1 MTFTLTKPYPRLW
14 TLEAG
19 VAMVVTD
26 LHGDWEAY
34 RRYRDRFVDLQAN
47 GRADCLIFTG
57 DLIHM
62 ENPDEPD
69 KSLEI
74 VLDVMALQASYG
86 SAIIYLCGNHEMP
99 HIYGISLAKG
109 ERIYTPAFEA
119 ILSQSQQ
126 RAEVIALFDSLP
138 FYLRTRAGVMLA
150 HAGAS
155 VPFAKPENAL
165 TLFNWSHQDLL
176 AWADEVLASED
187 VESLRTGYARFQQA
201 PSYEAMAQYY
211 LAVSG
216 PDDPRYNDLLR
227 GFIATSHPT
236 FDNLLWPALFTRCE
250 KEYGLA
256 DYSIFLNAML
266 QEVAVDFSPQRVLV
280 AGHITMRGGSRFITE
295 RHLRLASAHHATPR
309 EAGQYLLFD
318 TAQPVERVEDLLPGL
333 GSVYRFTP

>member
-1 MTFTLTKPYPRLW
+1 MTLTFTKSYPRLW

-26 LHGDWEAY
+26 LHGDWDAY

-47 GRADCLIFTG
+47 GRANCLIFTG
-57 DLIHM
+57 DLIHP

-99 HIYGISLAKG
+99 HIYGISLARG
-109 ERIYTPAFEA
+109 ERVYTPAFEVA
-119 ILSQSQQ
+119 LNESQT
-126 RAEVIALFDSLP
+126 RAEVMALFDSLP
-138 FYLRTRAGVMLA
+138 FFLRTRAGVTLA

-155 VPFAKPENAL
+155 TPFAKPENAL
-165 TLFNWSHQDLL
+165 ILFNWSHQDLL
-176 AWADEVLASED
+176 AWADEVLTSED
-187 VESLRTGYARFQQA
+187 IESLRAGYARFHQA

-211 LAVSG
+211 LAISG

-227 GFIATSHPT
+227 GFIAASHPT
-236 FDNLLWPALFTRCE
+236 FDSLLWPALFTRCE

-256 DYSIFLNAML
+256 DYRIFSNAML

-280 AGHITMRGGSRFITE
+280 AGHITMRGGSQVITE
-295 RHLRLASAHHATPR
+295 SHLRLASAHHATPR

-318 TAQPVERVEDLLPGL
+318 TAQPVDRVEGLLPGL
-333 GSVYRFTP
+333 GSVYRTTL